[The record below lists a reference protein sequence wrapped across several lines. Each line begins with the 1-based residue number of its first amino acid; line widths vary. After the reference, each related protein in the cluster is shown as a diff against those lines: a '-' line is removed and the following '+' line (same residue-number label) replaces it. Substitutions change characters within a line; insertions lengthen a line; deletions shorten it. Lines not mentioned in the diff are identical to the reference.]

1 MEVETWFLG
10 YNMYADKDLDMPD
23 RNLWRITADHEN
35 NFLFVYIFSVWKNKV
50 IHLLTQKVVCSLS
63 K

>member
-10 YNMYADKDLDMPD
+10 YNMYVDKELDMPD

-35 NFLFVYIFSVWKNKV
+35 NFLFVYIFSVWKNK
-50 IHLLTQKVVCSLS
+50 IIQP
-63 K
+63 